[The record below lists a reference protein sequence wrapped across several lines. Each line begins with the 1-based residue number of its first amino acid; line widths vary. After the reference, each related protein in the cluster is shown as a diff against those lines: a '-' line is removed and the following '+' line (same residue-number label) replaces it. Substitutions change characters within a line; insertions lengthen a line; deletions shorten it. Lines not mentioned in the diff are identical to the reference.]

1 MTRWEMAE
9 AYRKQSFNCAQCVLL
24 SFGDLTGLTEETA
37 KAIAGGLGGG
47 FGGCKEEEACGALSG
62 AVLVLGLLVPHT
74 QADDLDAK
82 RRVYEAAAEFRRRFA
97 ERFGC
102 TRCGGLLALEPKPE
116 DRQLAERLG
125 SRRICAAFIAETV
138 VLLEA
143 YLKELRLMD

>member
-1 MTRWEMAE
+1 MSIEEKA
-9 AYRKQSFNCAQCVLL
+9 AQYHAQGFNCAQSVLA
-24 SFGDLTGLTEETA
+24 SCGEYTGLDERA
-37 KAIAGGLGGG
+37 ALAIAGGLGGG
-47 FGGCKEEEACGALSG
+47 FGGCKEEACGALSG

-82 RRVYEAAAEFRRRFA
+82 RQVYEAAAEFRRRFA
-97 ERFGC
+97 ERFGG

>member
-47 FGGCKEEEACGALSG
+47 FGGCKEEACGALSG

-102 TRCGGLLALEPKPE
+102 TRCGGLLALQPKPA
-116 DRQLAERLG
+116 DRPLAARLG
-125 SRRICAAFIAETV
+125 SRRSGAAFIAETV

>member
-47 FGGCKEEEACGALSG
+47 FGGCKEEACGALSG

-82 RRVYEAAAEFRRRFA
+82 LETFKEAVNTPVGQSGEWVGFNKMLDSNIRK
-97 ERFGC
+97 
-102 TRCGGLLALEPKPE
+102 T
-116 DRQLAERLG
+116 
-125 SRRICAAFIAETV
+125 II
-138 VLLEA
+138 
-143 YLKELRLMD
+143 

>member
-47 FGGCKEEEACGALSG
+47 FGGCKEEACGALSG

-82 RRVYEAAAEFRRRFA
+82 RQVYEAAAEFRRRFA
-97 ERFGC
+97 EWFGC